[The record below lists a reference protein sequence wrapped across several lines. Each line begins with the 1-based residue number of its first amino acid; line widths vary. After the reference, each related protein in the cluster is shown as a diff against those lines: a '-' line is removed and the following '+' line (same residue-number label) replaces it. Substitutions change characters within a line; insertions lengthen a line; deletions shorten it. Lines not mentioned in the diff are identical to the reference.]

1 MFDVFSSV
9 KGRQHPAEVD
19 THSIIEVGNSEESI
33 KITARFEGKTWEE
46 ISGFARRMGYTAMK
60 ELLPILFSYGVTNE
74 EGVDIEKRRSEM
86 FALGGRYAAMKFES
100 YQLFSDNRALSMA
113 LSTML
118 PENKKLRKLVAEKGL
133 APAKHEQ
140 WDDWTQD
147 KIDSFYQKYVFI
159 LKET

>member
-1 MFDVFSSV
+1 MFNVFSSA
-9 KGRQHPAEVD
+9 KGKQHPAEVD
-19 THSIIEVGNSEESI
+19 THSIIEVGNSEESV
-33 KITARFEGKTWEE
+33 KITARFEGKTWKE
-46 ISGFARRMGYTAMK
+46 ISSFARQMGYTAMK
-60 ELLPILFSYGVTNE
+60 ELLPILFSYGVTDE

-118 PENKKLRKLVAEKGL
+118 PENKKLRKLLAEKGL
-133 APAKHEQ
+133 TPAKHEQ
-140 WDDWTQD
+140 WDDWAQD
-147 KIDSFYQKYVFI
+147 EIDSFYKKYVFI